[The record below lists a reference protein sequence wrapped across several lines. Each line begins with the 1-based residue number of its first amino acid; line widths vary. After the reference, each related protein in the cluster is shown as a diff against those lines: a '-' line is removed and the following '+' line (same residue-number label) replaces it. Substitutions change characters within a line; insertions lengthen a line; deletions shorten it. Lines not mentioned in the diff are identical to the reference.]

1 MIPLYNPVLEFAKD
15 LFADGG
21 RNKKKLTFQNCFL
34 LDGDDVNYNG
44 YEGQWSIKTSNQEQ
58 PDIFNMQK
66 EIVEKNDGTFYSG
79 VYVDAIVQLWYQNN
93 QFGKR
98 VNARLKAVRFRAQG
112 EKLNS
117 QTRAHKSMFDD
128 IAELDDMDVDAE

>member
-1 MIPLYNPVLEFAKD
+1 MMV
-15 LFADGG
+15 G
-21 RNKKKLTFQNCFL
+21 RNKKKLSFQNCFL

-98 VNARLKAVRFRAQG
+98 VNARLKAVRFRSHG

-128 IAELDDMDVDAE
+128 IAELDDMDVDTE